1 VGDRETT
8 DVPGFD
14 RSLLCYVDL
23 VESTVWVEDEEKM
36 EKEQPDSLATVAVVS
51 DKIPQTHSHYA
62 PSEVYSTTEPP
73 PAYMRPPMKSTAV
86 QIARIAAITLI
97 TMSVVLGSFIL
108 AASWVQARASCTPE
122 SMAAMQRELKLQ
134 QQQHIP
140 GTYQS
145 QGEFL
150 KNLQPEALVQESVE
164 SKDSL
169 QSLATPTK
177 KEADSDTKDIKVQ
190 REGENSLKS
199 DSESG
204 DRDEDDDDYDDDE
217 FPPVHI
223 KLPLQLDLDDI
234 AGTLIQ
240 QARSRVSCVV
250 ERRRA
255 DEVMDG
261 TADNGLDNS
270 TDPQRFQRLSGE
282 RVAILCESGNPSQE
296 QREQEMFTP
305 IIVPLG
311 TVQIPLQSQEPNPG
325 YHQYQLHTQYQVP
338 DMQQLPLSDPR
349 GLNHIPP
356 GLLPS
361 ELRNLPQLTMEM
373 RPPRMGPQTPM
384 MRPQN
389 NPMEPQVEMRQIP
402 IELRH
407 FPMDLIRSM
416 RPMAQE
422 PRQEPQISVMYQQ
435 AEQVPNAYNQEQQ
448 GPAMMPP
455 PLPPSQADAQVQEQR
470 IHQPVMIPQTEQRP
484 PVAPQVTPEKQRS
497 PFQGIPIEIRRII
510 QQVPL
515 EIKNIIQHITGEAR
529 PFPVQVSEGAR
540 REELKPFPEG
550 ARPIGPFPLPVEVRN
565 LIEHGN
571 VEGRQRQG
579 GSDEQQEAKSF
590 PGSEDENDDVE
601 RNFPVPI
608 EIRDIIHQV
617 VEGGAFPVPRFA
629 LRPVESFEIPVE
641 ARAEVT
647 DGQSTEQQTKQRQQI
662 DQHQATHM
670 MIQQQQQQQQSMEE
684 TRPHFVQPRSVRSA
698 PEDVFLHRREKRV
711 RRCACDCAC

>member
-1 VGDRETT
+1 
-8 DVPGFD
+8 
-14 RSLLCYVDL
+14 
-23 VESTVWVEDEEKM
+23 M
-36 EKEQPDSLATVAVVS
+36 EKDQPDSLATVAVVS
-51 DKIPQTHSHYA
+51 EKMPQTHSHYA

-122 SMAAMQRELKLQ
+122 SIAAMQAELKFQ
-134 QQQHIP
+134 QQNY
-140 GTYQS
+140 GSYQP

-150 KNLQPEALVQESVE
+150 KHLQPEALVQEPVE

-169 QSLATPTK
+169 QSLAAPAK
-177 KEADSDTKDIKVQ
+177 KEVEPDTKDMKTQ
-190 REGENSLKS
+190 EGENSSKS
-199 DSESG
+199 DNENG
-204 DRDEDDDDYDDDE
+204 DRDDDDDDYDDDE

-261 TADNGLDNS
+261 TGDNGLDNS

-282 RVAILCESGNPSQE
+282 RVAILCESGSPNQE
-296 QREQEMFTP
+296 QQEQEMLTP

-325 YHQYQLHTQYQVP
+325 YHQYQIHTQYQVP

-356 GLLPS
+356 GVLPP

-373 RPPRMGPQTPM
+373 RPPRMGPQTPVM
-384 MRPQN
+384 GPQN
-389 NPMEPQVEMRQIP
+389 NPMGPQIEMRQIP
-402 IELRH
+402 IELRQ
-407 FPMDLIRSM
+407 FPMDPMRGM

-422 PRQEPQISVMYQQ
+422 PRQEPQQVSMVYQQQ
-435 AEQVPNAYNQEQQ
+435 AEQVPNTYNQEQ

-455 PLPPSQADAQVQEQR
+455 PPPQAEAQEQDPR
-470 IHQPVMIPQTEQRP
+470 IQQIPPMMIPQTEQRP
-484 PVAPQVTPEKQRS
+484 PAPPQITPEKPRS

-529 PFPVQVSEGAR
+529 AIPVQVPEGAR

-550 ARPIGPFPLPVEVRN
+550 ARPIPLGPFPLPVEVRN

-571 VEGRQRQG
+571 IEGRQRPDG
-579 GSDEQQEAKSF
+579 GEEQQEAKAF
-590 PGSEDENDDVE
+590 PGPEDDSEETE
-601 RNFPVPI
+601 RNFPIPM
-608 EIRDIIHQV
+608 EIRNIIHQV
-617 VEGGAFPVPRFA
+617 VEGRAFPFPRFA
-629 LRPVESFEIPVE
+629 LRPVKTLEIPVE
-641 ARAEVT
+641 AHAEVT
-647 DGQSTEQQTKQRQQI
+647 DGQSSEQQQQPEHREQQE
-662 DQHQATHM
+662 QHQAAHM
-670 MIQQQQQQQQSMEE
+670 MSIQQQQQQQEQQQQQQQPQQPMQEE
-684 TRPHFVQPRSVRSA
+684 ESRPHYVQPRSVRSV
-698 PEDVFLHRREKRV
+698 PDEVFLHRREKRV

>member
-1 VGDRETT
+1 
-8 DVPGFD
+8 
-14 RSLLCYVDL
+14 
-23 VESTVWVEDEEKM
+23 M

-51 DKIPQTHSHYA
+51 EKIPQTHSHYA
-62 PSEVYSTTEPP
+62 PSEVYSSTEPP

-122 SMAAMQRELKLQ
+122 SIAAMQAELKLQ
-134 QQQHIP
+134 QQQAY
-140 GTYQS
+140 GSYQP

-150 KNLQPEALVQESVE
+150 KHLQPEALVQESVE
-164 SKDSL
+164 SKNSL
-169 QSLATPTK
+169 QSLSAPVK
-177 KEADSDTKDIKVQ
+177 KEVEPDTKDMKTQ
-190 REGENSLKS
+190 GEGENNAKTDNESS
-199 DSESG
+199 DH
-204 DRDEDDDDYDDDE
+204 DDDDDDYDDDE

-261 TADNGLDNS
+261 TGDNGLDNS

-282 RVAILCESGNPSQE
+282 RVAILCESGSPNQE
-296 QREQEMFTP
+296 QQDQEMLTP

-325 YHQYQLHTQYQVP
+325 YHQYQIHTQYQVP

-356 GLLPS
+356 GVLPP

-384 MRPQN
+384 MGPQN
-389 NPMEPQVEMRQIP
+389 NPMGPQVEMRQIP

-407 FPMDLIRSM
+407 FPMDPMRGM

-422 PRQEPQISVMYQQ
+422 PRQEPQQVSMVYQQQ
-435 AEQVPNAYNQEQQ
+435 AEQVPNNYNQEQQ

-455 PLPPSQADAQVQEQR
+455 PPPQAEAHQDPR
-470 IHQPVMIPQTEQRP
+470 IQQISPMMIPQTEQRP
-484 PVAPQVTPEKQRS
+484 PAPPQVTPEKPRS
-497 PFQGIPIEIRRII
+497 PFQGIPIEIKRII

-529 PFPVQVSEGAR
+529 AIPVQVPEGAR

-550 ARPIGPFPLPVEVRN
+550 ARPIPLGPFPLPVEVRN

-571 VEGRQRQG
+571 IEGRQHQDG
-579 GSDEQQEAKSF
+579 GEEQQEAKAFSN
-590 PGSEDENDDVE
+590 SEDESDEVE
-601 RNFPVPI
+601 RNFPIPM
-608 EIRDIIHQV
+608 EIRNIIHQV
-617 VEGGAFPVPRFA
+617 VEGRAFPIPRFA
-629 LRPVESFEIPVE
+629 FRPVKSMEIPVE
-641 ARAEVT
+641 AHAEVT
-647 DGQSTEQQTKQRQQI
+647 DGQSTDQQQPENRQQE
-662 DQHQATHM
+662 QHEATHM
-670 MIQQQQQQQQSMEE
+670 MMQQQQQQQQQQSIQEE
-684 TRPHFVQPRSVRSA
+684 ESRPHYVQPRSVRSV
-698 PEDVFLHRREKRV
+698 PDDVFLHRREKRV

>member
-1 VGDRETT
+1 
-8 DVPGFD
+8 
-14 RSLLCYVDL
+14 
-23 VESTVWVEDEEKM
+23 M

-97 TMSVVLGSFIL
+97 TMSIVFGSFIL
-108 AASWVQARASCTPE
+108 AASWVQAKASCTPE
-122 SMAAMQRELKLQ
+122 SIATMQRELQ
-134 QQQHIP
+134 QQQQQIP
-140 GTYQS
+140 RTYQS

-150 KNLQPEALVQESVE
+150 KHLQPEALVQESVE
-164 SKDSL
+164 SKDSQQNL
-169 QSLATPTK
+169 SMPTK
-177 KEADSDTKDIKVQ
+177 KEADADTKDIKVQ
-190 REGENSLKS
+190 GERENSSKS
-199 DSESG
+199 DSENG
-204 DRDEDDDDYDDDE
+204 DHDDDDDDYDDDE

-261 TADNGLDNS
+261 TSDNGLDNS
-270 TDPQRFQRLSGE
+270 TDSQRFQRLSGE
-282 RVAILCESGNPSQE
+282 RVAILCESGSPNQE
-296 QREQEMFTP
+296 QQEQEMLTP

-311 TVQIPLQSQEPNPG
+311 TVQIPLQSQESNPG
-325 YHQYQLHTQYQVP
+325 YHQYQIHTQYQVP

-373 RPPRMGPQTPM
+373 RPPRMGSETPM
-384 MRPQN
+384 MGPQN
-389 NPMEPQVEMRQIP
+389 IPTGSQVEMRQIP

-407 FPMDLIRSM
+407 FPIDPIRGM
-416 RPMAQE
+416 RPMIQE
-422 PRQEPQISVMYQQ
+422 PRQELQPQVSVMYQQ
-435 AEQVPNAYNQEQQ
+435 AEQVPNTYNQEQQ

-455 PLPPSQADAQVQEQR
+455 PPPLSQVEAQDQK
-470 IHQPVMIPQTEQRP
+470 IHQSVMIPQTEQRP
-484 PVAPQVTPEKQRS
+484 PIAPQVTPEKPRS

-515 EIKNIIQHITGEAR
+515 EIKNIIQHITGETR
-529 PFPVQVSEGAR
+529 PFPVQVPEETR
-540 REELKPFPEG
+540 REELKSFPEG
-550 ARPIGPFPLPVEVRN
+550 ARAIPLGPFPLPVEVRN

-571 VEGRQRQG
+571 IEGRPDGR
-579 GSDEQQEAKSF
+579 DEQQEAKPF
-590 PGSEDENDDVE
+590 LGPEDETDDVE
-601 RNFPVPI
+601 RNFPVPM
-608 EIRDIIHQV
+608 EIRNIIHQV
-617 VEGGAFPVPRFA
+617 VEGRAFPVSRFA
-629 LRPVESFEIPVE
+629 LRPIESLEIPIE

-647 DGQSTEQQTKQRQQI
+647 NDQSTEQQPEQRQQV

-670 MIQQQQQQQQSMEE
+670 LLQQQQQQQQQQSMQE

-698 PEDVFLHRREKRV
+698 PDEVFLHRREKRV

>member
-1 VGDRETT
+1 
-8 DVPGFD
+8 
-14 RSLLCYVDL
+14 
-23 VESTVWVEDEEKM
+23 M

-62 PSEVYSTTEPP
+62 PSEVYSSAEPP
-73 PAYMRPPMKSTAV
+73 PAYMRPPKSTAV

-122 SMAAMQRELKLQ
+122 SIAAMQAELKLQ
-134 QQQHIP
+134 QQTS
-140 GTYQS
+140 GTYQP

-150 KNLQPEALVQESVE
+150 KHLQPEALVQESVE

-169 QSLATPTK
+169 QNLAAPTK
-177 KEADSDTKDIKVQ
+177 KEVEPDTKDMKVQ
-190 REGENSLKS
+190 GEDSSKS
-199 DSESG
+199 DSDSS
-204 DRDEDDDDYDDDE
+204 DDDDDYDDDE

-261 TADNGLDNS
+261 TGDNGLDNS

-282 RVAILCESGNPSQE
+282 RVAILCESGSPNQE
-296 QREQEMFTP
+296 QQEQEMLTP

-311 TVQIPLQSQEPNPG
+311 TVQLPLQSQEPNPG
-325 YHQYQLHTQYQVP
+325 YHQYQIHTQYQVP

-356 GLLPS
+356 

-373 RPPRMGPQTPM
+373 RPPRMGPQMPM
-384 MRPQN
+384 MGPQN
-389 NPMEPQVEMRQIP
+389 NPMGPQVEMRQIP
-402 IELRH
+402 IDLRH
-407 FPMDLIRSM
+407 FPIDPLRGM
-416 RPMAQE
+416 RPIAPE

-435 AEQVPNAYNQEQQ
+435 QAEQMPNTYNQEQQ
-448 GPAMMPP
+448 GPVMMPP
-455 PLPPSQADAQVQEQR
+455 PPPQAEAQIQDHR
-470 IHQPVMIPQTEQRP
+470 IHQVSPVMIPQTEQRP
-484 PVAPQVTPEKQRS
+484 PAPPQVAPEKPRS

-529 PFPVQVSEGAR
+529 PFPVQVPDGAR
-540 REELKPFPEG
+540 REELKPFPEN
-550 ARPIGPFPLPVEVRN
+550 ARPIPLGPFPLPVEVRN

-571 VEGRQRQG
+571 IEGRQRPDG
-579 GSDEQQEAKSF
+579 DEQQEAKPF
-590 PGSEDENDDVE
+590 PGPEDEGDEIE
-601 RNFPVPI
+601 RNFPVPV
-608 EIRDIIHQV
+608 EIRNIIHQV
-617 VEGGAFPVPRFA
+617 VEGRAFPVSRFA
-629 LRPVESFEIPVE
+629 LRPVESLEVPVE

-647 DGQSTEQQTKQRQQI
+647 DGQSTEQQSEQQPQE
-662 DQHQATHM
+662 QHQEVHM
-670 MIQQQQQQQQSMEE
+670 MIQQQQQQEQQQQQQHPQQQQQQPMQEE
-684 TRPHFVQPRSVRSA
+684 EARPHYVQPRSVRSV
-698 PEDVFLHRREKRV
+698 PDDVFLHHREKRV

>member
-1 VGDRETT
+1 
-8 DVPGFD
+8 
-14 RSLLCYVDL
+14 
-23 VESTVWVEDEEKM
+23 M
-36 EKEQPDSLATVAVVS
+36 EKDQDSLATVAVVS
-51 DKIPQTHSHYA
+51 EKIPQSHYA

-97 TMSVVLGSFIL
+97 TMSIVLGSFIL

-122 SMAAMQRELKLQ
+122 SIAAMQAEMKLQ
-134 QQQHIP
+134 KQAY
-140 GTYQS
+140 GSYQP

-150 KNLQPEALVQESVE
+150 KHLQPEALVQEPVE

-169 QSLATPTK
+169 QSLAAPTK
-177 KEADSDTKDIKVQ
+177 KEVESDTKDVKAQ
-190 REGENSLKS
+190 GEGENNSKT
-199 DSESG
+199 DNENG
-204 DRDEDDDDYDDDE
+204 DHDDDDDDYDDEE

-261 TADNGLDNS
+261 TGDNGLDNS

-282 RVAILCESGNPSQE
+282 RVAILCESGNPNQE
-296 QREQEMFTP
+296 QQEQEMLTP

-311 TVQIPLQSQEPNPG
+311 TVQIPLHSQEPNPG
-325 YHQYQLHTQYQVP
+325 YHQYQIHTQYQVP

-356 GLLPS
+356 GALPP

-373 RPPRMGPQTPM
+373 RPPRMGPQTPVM
-384 MRPQN
+384 GPQN
-389 NPMEPQVEMRQIP
+389 NPMGPQIEMRQIP
-402 IELRH
+402 IDLRH
-407 FPMDLIRSM
+407 FPMDPMRGM

-422 PRQEPQISVMYQQ
+422 PRQEPQQVSMVYQQ
-435 AEQVPNAYNQEQQ
+435 QADQVPNTYNQEQ

-455 PLPPSQADAQVQEQR
+455 PPPQADAQESDPR
-470 IHQPVMIPQTEQRP
+470 IQQISPMMIPQTEQRP
-484 PVAPQVTPEKQRS
+484 PAPPQVAPEKPRS

-529 PFPVQVSEGAR
+529 AIPVQVPEGAR
-540 REELKPFPEG
+540 REELKPFPES
-550 ARPIGPFPLPVEVRN
+550 ARPIPLGPFPLPVEVRN

-571 VEGRQRQG
+571 IEGRQRPDG
-579 GSDEQQEAKSF
+579 GEEQQEAKAFSG
-590 PGSEDENDDVE
+590 PEDDSDEE
-601 RNFPVPI
+601 RNFPIPM
-608 EIRDIIHQV
+608 EIRNIIHQV
-617 VEGGAFPVPRFA
+617 VEGRAFPVPRFA
-629 LRPVESFEIPVE
+629 LRPVKSMEVPVE
-641 ARAEVT
+641 AHAEVT
-647 DGQSTEQQTKQRQQI
+647 DDQSTEQQQPEHREQE
-662 DQHQATHM
+662 QHQAHVIS
-670 MIQQQQQQQQSMEE
+670 IQQQQQQQQEQQQEQQQQHMQEE
-684 TRPHFVQPRSVRSA
+684 ESRPHYVQPRSVRSVD
-698 PEDVFLHRREKRV
+698 DVFLHRREKRV

>member
-1 VGDRETT
+1 
-8 DVPGFD
+8 
-14 RSLLCYVDL
+14 
-23 VESTVWVEDEEKM
+23 M
-36 EKEQPDSLATVAVVS
+36 EKDQPDSLATVAVVS
-51 DKIPQTHSHYA
+51 EKMPQTHSHYA

-73 PAYMRPPMKSTAV
+73 PAYMRPPTKSTAV

-122 SMAAMQRELKLQ
+122 SIATMQAELKRQ
-134 QQQHIP
+134 QQQ
-140 GTYQS
+140 TYGSYQP

-150 KNLQPEALVQESVE
+150 KHLQPEALVQEPVE

-169 QSLATPTK
+169 QSLAAPTK
-177 KEADSDTKDIKVQ
+177 KEVDPDTKDMKAQ
-190 REGENSLKS
+190 GEGENSKS
-199 DSESG
+199 DNENG
-204 DRDEDDDDYDDDE
+204 DRDDDDDDYDDDE

-261 TADNGLDNS
+261 TGDNGLDNS

-282 RVAILCESGNPSQE
+282 RVAILCESGGPNQE
-296 QREQEMFTP
+296 QQEQEMLTP

-325 YHQYQLHTQYQVP
+325 YHQYQIHTQYQVP

-356 GLLPS
+356 GVLPP

-384 MRPQN
+384 MGPQS
-389 NPMEPQVEMRQIP
+389 NPMGPQIEMRQIP

-407 FPMDLIRSM
+407 FPMDPMRGM
-416 RPMAQE
+416 RPMPQD
-422 PRQEPQISVMYQQ
+422 PRQEPQQVSMVYQQQ
-435 AEQVPNAYNQEQQ
+435 AEQIPNSYNQEQ

-455 PLPPSQADAQVQEQR
+455 PPPQPEAQEQDPR
-470 IHQPVMIPQTEQRP
+470 IQQIPPMMIPQTEQRP
-484 PVAPQVTPEKQRS
+484 PAPPQVTPEKPRS

-529 PFPVQVSEGAR
+529 AIPVQVPEGAR
-540 REELKPFPEG
+540 REELKSFPEG
-550 ARPIGPFPLPVEVRN
+550 ARPIPLGPFPLPVEVRN

-571 VEGRQRQG
+571 IEGRQRPDNG
-579 GSDEQQEAKSF
+579 EEQQEAKAFSS
-590 PGSEDENDDVE
+590 PEDDSDEE
-601 RNFPVPI
+601 RNFPIPM
-608 EIRDIIHQV
+608 EIRNIIHQV
-617 VEGGAFPVPRFA
+617 VEGRAFQVPRFA
-629 LRPVESFEIPVE
+629 LRPVKSMEVPVE
-641 ARAEVT
+641 AHAEVT
-647 DGQSTEQQTKQRQQI
+647 DGQSTEQQQPEHREQE
-662 DQHQATHM
+662 QHQASHM
-670 MIQQQQQQQQSMEE
+670 MSIQHQQEQQQQQQQQQQPMQEE
-684 TRPHFVQPRSVRSA
+684 ESRPHYVQPRSVRSV
-698 PEDVFLHRREKRV
+698 PDEVFLHRREKRV

>member
-1 VGDRETT
+1 
-8 DVPGFD
+8 
-14 RSLLCYVDL
+14 
-23 VESTVWVEDEEKM
+23 M

-51 DKIPQTHSHYA
+51 EKMPQTHSHYA
-62 PSEVYSTTEPP
+62 PSEVYSTAEPP

-122 SMAAMQRELKLQ
+122 SIAAMQAELKLRQ
-134 QQQHIP
+134 QQTS
-140 GTYQS
+140 GMYQP

-150 KNLQPEALVQESVE
+150 KHLQPEALVQESVE

-169 QSLATPTK
+169 QNLAAPTK
-177 KEADSDTKDIKVQ
+177 KEVDPDTKDIKVQ
-190 REGENSLKS
+190 GEGENSSKS
-199 DSESG
+199 DSDSS
-204 DRDEDDDDYDDDE
+204 DDDDDYDDDE

-261 TADNGLDNS
+261 TGDNGLDNS

-282 RVAILCESGNPSQE
+282 RVAILCESGSPNQE
-296 QREQEMFTP
+296 QQEQEMLTP

-325 YHQYQLHTQYQVP
+325 YHQYQIHTQYQVP

-356 GLLPS
+356 GVLPP

-384 MRPQN
+384 MGPQN
-389 NPMEPQVEMRQIP
+389 NPMGPQIELRQIP

-407 FPMDLIRSM
+407 FPMDPLRGM
-416 RPMAQE
+416 RPIAPE

-435 AEQVPNAYNQEQQ
+435 QAEQIPNTYNQEQQ
-448 GPAMMPP
+448 GPVMMPP
-455 PLPPSQADAQVQEQR
+455 PPPQAEAQVQDHR
-470 IHQPVMIPQTEQRP
+470 IHQTSPVMIPQTEQRP
-484 PVAPQVTPEKQRS
+484 PAPPQVAPEKPRS

-529 PFPVQVSEGAR
+529 PFPVQVPDGAR
-540 REELKPFPEG
+540 REELKPYPEN
-550 ARPIGPFPLPVEVRN
+550 ARPIPLGPFPLPVEVRN

-571 VEGRQRQG
+571 IEGRQRPDG
-579 GSDEQQEAKSF
+579 GDEQQEAKPF
-590 PGSEDENDDVE
+590 PGPEDEGDEIE
-601 RNFPVPI
+601 RNFPVPV
-608 EIRDIIHQV
+608 EIRNIIHQV
-617 VEGGAFPVPRFA
+617 VEGRAFPTSRFA
-629 LRPVESFEIPVE
+629 LRPVESLEIPVE

-647 DGQSTEQQTKQRQQI
+647 DGQSTEQQSEQRQQE
-662 DQHQATHM
+662 QHQEVHM
-670 MIQQQQQQQQSMEE
+670 MIQQQQHQQQQEQQQQPQQQQQQQQQQPMQEE
-684 TRPHFVQPRSVRSA
+684 DNARPHYVQPRSVRSV
-698 PEDVFLHRREKRV
+698 PDEVFLHRREKRV

>member
-1 VGDRETT
+1 
-8 DVPGFD
+8 
-14 RSLLCYVDL
+14 
-23 VESTVWVEDEEKM
+23 M

-51 DKIPQTHSHYA
+51 EKMPQTHSHYA
-62 PSEVYSTTEPP
+62 PSEVYSSAEPP

-86 QIARIAAITLI
+86 QIARIAAVTLI

-122 SMAAMQRELKLQ
+122 SIAAMQAELKQ
-134 QQQHIP
+134 QQQIS
-140 GTYQS
+140 GTYQP

-150 KNLQPEALVQESVE
+150 KHLQPEALVQESVE

-169 QSLATPTK
+169 QNLAAPTK
-177 KEADSDTKDIKVQ
+177 KEIDPDTKDMKVQ
-190 REGENSLKS
+190 GEGENSSKS
-199 DSESG
+199 DSDSS
-204 DRDEDDDDYDDDE
+204 DDDDDYDDDE

-261 TADNGLDNS
+261 TGDNGLDNS

-282 RVAILCESGNPSQE
+282 RVAILCESGSPNHE
-296 QREQEMFTP
+296 QQEQEMLTP

-325 YHQYQLHTQYQVP
+325 YHQYQIHTQYQVP

-356 GLLPS
+356 GVLPP

-373 RPPRMGPQTPM
+373 RPPRMGPQMPVM
-384 MRPQN
+384 GPQN
-389 NPMEPQVEMRQIP
+389 NPMGPQVEMRQIP

-407 FPMDLIRSM
+407 FPMDPLREM
-416 RPMAQE
+416 RPIAPE
-422 PRQEPQISVMYQQ
+422 SRQEPQISVMYQQ
-435 AEQVPNAYNQEQQ
+435 QAEQMPNTYNQEQQ
-448 GPAMMPP
+448 GPVMMPP
-455 PLPPSQADAQVQEQR
+455 PPPQAEAQVQDNR
-470 IHQPVMIPQTEQRP
+470 IHQTPVMIPQTEQRP
-484 PVAPQVTPEKQRS
+484 PAPPQVAPEKPRS
-497 PFQGIPIEIRRII
+497 AFQGIPIEIRRII

-529 PFPVQVSEGAR
+529 SYPVPDGAR
-540 REELKPFPEG
+540 REEYKPFAEN
-550 ARPIGPFPLPVEVRN
+550 ARPIPLGPFPLPMEVRN

-571 VEGRQRQG
+571 IEGRQRPDG
-579 GSDEQQEAKSF
+579 GDEQQEAKPF
-590 PGSEDENDDVE
+590 PGPEDEGDEVE
-601 RNFPVPI
+601 RNFPVPV
-608 EIRDIIHQV
+608 EIRNIIHQV
-617 VEGGAFPVPRFA
+617 VEGRAFPVSRFA
-629 LRPVESFEIPVE
+629 LRPVESMEVPVE

-647 DGQSTEQQTKQRQQI
+647 DGQSTEQQSEQRPQE
-662 DQHQATHM
+662 QHQEVHM
-670 MIQQQQQQQQSMEE
+670 MIQQQQHEPQQQQPQQQPQQQQPMQEE
-684 TRPHFVQPRSVRSA
+684 EARPHYVQPRSVRSV
-698 PEDVFLHRREKRV
+698 PDDVFLRREKRV